1 MKKNRYELCGFSCR
15 VKKMLFVMKLTILAF
30 FLGLMSLSAA
40 STYSQNTKI
49 TLDLEH
55 MTLIDVFKQIEAQS
69 DFVFI
74 YKNEAINLDKK
85 VDVKIEG
92 ATVDKILD
100 QVLQDFGV
108 KYEII
113 DKQIIITPNH
123 SISSKTEEI
132 KLTEGVSQPGK
143 REISGMIKD
152 PKGIPLPGVSI
163 VIKGTTLGIVSDSEG
178 KFKIN
183 VPSESKILVVSFIGM
198 KTQEI
203 IMGNDDSF
211 NITLADEA
219 VGLDE
224 VVAVGYGTQRK
235 GNLTGSIASIK
246 TDKLTIAPISSTINA
261 LVGHL
266 PGLVAKQSSG
276 MPGSDASDLSI
287 RGFGNALVIVDGIE
301 STFNNLDANQ
311 IESVSILKDGAASIY
326 GARAGNGVILVTT
339 KRGQN
344 QKPTITLNSSYTLQG
359 ITKILKPASS
369 GQRSEMERESWIQSG
384 KPEELAPWTADQ
396 VAKFYAGNDPA
407 YPNTDWYNYTFR
419 DWAPQQNHNLSI
431 CGGSEKISYYG
442 FFGYTDQETMIKKNG
457 GDYSRYNIQS
467 NIDASVT
474 KNLKM
479 SIDLSMAYENRNFPI
494 RGLNNGGAFWQDYYN
509 TKPWYPATLPDPT
522 KVAWGGIDV
531 GSVATVSNIA
541 LMGYNLDQRQDFRGT
556 IAFTY
561 DFEKIPGL
569 KAKAFVNYS
578 DIFDYFKNF
587 NKPINFYTY
596 NPANQT
602 YNVAASFN
610 MSSLSEGFG
619 KSKTLTQQYSL
630 NYDHTFNKIHRVSA
644 LALFEGMDYHSN
656 NLSAYRSNLLTPAI
670 DQMFIGST
678 TGMGNDGSA
687 SEMGRVSYVSR
698 VNYSFKDRY
707 LLETI
712 MRADASAKFP
722 KENRWGYFPSVSL
735 GWVISQE
742 DFMKE
747 IRALDNLKLRTSYGQ
762 SGNDAVGNFQYLS
775 GYSVG
780 GSAILNDAA
789 QPGIYITGLANP
801 MLTWEKIIIYN
812 AGLDFSFLNKKI
824 YGTGDAF
831 YRERNGI
838 PATRITSLPSTF
850 GSALPPE
857 NLNSLNDRGF
867 ELVLG
872 TSKTVGDFTYDING
886 NISWSRSKWNHFE
899 EPVYTDPDQKRINQH
914 SGQWTDRTM
923 GYVSDGLFSNQ
934 AEITDLDYVYSDLG
948 GNSSLRPGDVKY
960 KDLNG
965 DGKLDWKDQK
975 DIGKGTMPHWM
986 YGMNFLLKYKNFDF
1000 NGLFQG
1006 AFGYNTY
1013 IYLEQYPNSEEY
1025 DLRWTEKNNNANA
1038 LVPRLGGAGTNFYT
1052 SNYRYKSTS
1061 YLRLKT
1067 ASFGYEVPKSL
1078 LDKAGISKLR
1088 VYVAGTNLLTLSTLN
1103 KYGVDPE
1110 TVSGSI
1116 MVYPQQRTISFCLN
1130 MSF

>member
-344 QKPTITLNSSYTLQG
+344 QKPTITLNSSYKYLNLLVQDNDLKWNVNHGYNQENRKNSHHGLPIRWPNFMQEMILPIPIQTG
-359 ITKILKPASS
+359 ITI
-369 GQRSEMERESWIQSG
+369 RSVI
-384 KPEELAPWTADQ
+384 
-396 VAKFYAGNDPA
+396 
-407 YPNTDWYNYTFR
+407 
-419 DWAPQQNHNLSI
+419 
-431 CGGSEKISYYG
+431 
-442 FFGYTDQETMIKKNG
+442 
-457 GDYSRYNIQS
+457 
-467 NIDASVT
+467 
-474 KNLKM
+474 
-479 SIDLSMAYENRNFPI
+479 
-494 RGLNNGGAFWQDYYN
+494 GL
-509 TKPWYPATLPDPT
+509 P
-522 KVAWGGIDV
+522 
-531 GSVATVSNIA
+531 
-541 LMGYNLDQRQDFRGT
+541 
-556 IAFTY
+556 
-561 DFEKIPGL
+561 
-569 KAKAFVNYS
+569 
-578 DIFDYFKNF
+578 
-587 NKPINFYTY
+587 
-596 NPANQT
+596 
-602 YNVAASFN
+602 
-610 MSSLSEGFG
+610 
-619 KSKTLTQQYSL
+619 
-630 NYDHTFNKIHRVSA
+630 NKI
-644 LALFEGMDYHSN
+644 
-656 NLSAYRSNLLTPAI
+656 
-670 DQMFIGST
+670 
-678 TGMGNDGSA
+678 
-687 SEMGRVSYVSR
+687 
-698 VNYSFKDRY
+698 
-707 LLETI
+707 TI
-712 MRADASAKFP
+712 CQYAEEVK
-722 KENRWGYFPSVSL
+722 
-735 GWVISQE
+735 
-742 DFMKE
+742 
-747 IRALDNLKLRTSYGQ
+747 KL
-762 SGNDAVGNFQYLS
+762 V
-775 GYSVG
+775 
-780 GSAILNDAA
+780 
-789 QPGIYITGLANP
+789 
-801 MLTWEKIIIYN
+801 
-812 AGLDFSFLNKKI
+812 
-824 YGTGDAF
+824 
-831 YRERNGI
+831 
-838 PATRITSLPSTF
+838 
-850 GSALPPE
+850 
-857 NLNSLNDRGF
+857 
-867 ELVLG
+867 
-872 TSKTVGDFTYDING
+872 
-886 NISWSRSKWNHFE
+886 
-899 EPVYTDPDQKRINQH
+899 
-914 SGQWTDRTM
+914 
-923 GYVSDGLFSNQ
+923 
-934 AEITDLDYVYSDLG
+934 
-948 GNSSLRPGDVKY
+948 
-960 KDLNG
+960 
-965 DGKLDWKDQK
+965 
-975 DIGKGTMPHWM
+975 
-986 YGMNFLLKYKNFDF
+986 
-1000 NGLFQG
+1000 
-1006 AFGYNTY
+1006 
-1013 IYLEQYPNSEEY
+1013 
-1025 DLRWTEKNNNANA
+1025 
-1038 LVPRLGGAGTNFYT
+1038 
-1052 SNYRYKSTS
+1052 
-1061 YLRLKT
+1061 
-1067 ASFGYEVPKSL
+1067 
-1078 LDKAGISKLR
+1078 
-1088 VYVAGTNLLTLSTLN
+1088 
-1103 KYGVDPE
+1103 
-1110 TVSGSI
+1110 I
-1116 MVYPQQRTISFCLN
+1116 MVFLVTLIRKL
-1130 MSF
+1130 

>member
-1 MKKNRYELCGFSCR
+1 MNHLCSLYAGHKKTLLVMRNT
-15 VKKMLFVMKLTILAF
+15 LFILLISAF
-30 FLGLMSLSAA
+30 QSLALGGYA
-40 STYSQNTKI
+40 QNTLLS
-49 TLDLEH
+49 LDVKNSTVKEVLQ
-55 MTLIDVFKQIEAQS
+55 QIEQKS
-69 DFVFI
+69 EFYFL
-74 YKNEAINLDKK
+74 YNSEL
-85 VDVKIEG
+85 VDVQRKIDISVNNESINEILNKVFSDG
-92 ATVDKILD
+92 TVDILVRD
-100 QVLQDFGV
+100 RH
-108 KYEII
+108 II
-113 DKQIIITPNH
+113 
-123 SISSKTEEI
+123 
-132 KLTEGVSQPGK
+132 LTTAGESVSQQN
-143 REISGMIKD
+143 RRISGKVTD
-152 PKGIPLPGVSI
+152 SNGVTLPGVS
-163 VIKGTTLGIVSDSEG
+163 VVVKGTMTGMITDANGNYSLANIPE
-178 KFKIN
+178 N
-183 VPSESKILVVSFIGM
+183 AILQFSF
-198 KTQEI
+198 
-203 IMGNDDSF
+203 
-211 NITLADEA
+211 
-219 VGLDE
+219 VGLKMLEVPVGGKTVISVVMAEETVGIEE
-224 VVAVGYGTQRK
+224 VVAVGYGTQKK
-235 GNLTGSIASIK
+235 GNLTGSIASVK
-246 TDKLTIAPISSTINA
+246 SEKMTIAPTSSTSNA
-261 LVGHL
+261 LVGRL

-276 MPGSDASDLSI
+276 MPGYDAAELNI
-287 RGFGNALVIVDGIE
+287 RGFGGALVIVDGIE
-301 STFNNLDANQ
+301 SSLNNIDANQ

-339 KRGQN
+339 KRGQS
-344 QKPTITLNSSYTLQG
+344 QKPTITLNSSYSLQG
-359 ITKILKPASS
+359 VTKILKPAGS
-369 GQRSEMERESWIQSG
+369 GQRSEMEREAWIESG
-384 KPEELAPWTADQ
+384 KPEGTAPWSADQ

-419 DWAPQQNHNLSI
+419 NWAPQQNHNLSI
-431 CGGSEKISYYG
+431 RGGSEKISYYG

-479 SIDLSMAYENRNFPI
+479 SIDLSMAFENRHFPV
-494 RGLNNGGAFWQDYYN
+494 RGLNNGGYFWQDYYS
-509 TKPWYPATLPDPT
+509 TKPWYPSTLPDPT

-531 GSVATVSNIA
+531 GSVATVSNID
-541 LMGYNLDQRQDFRGT
+541 LMGYNLDKRQNFRGT
-556 IAFTY
+556 ISFTY

-578 DIFDYFKNF
+578 DNLGYTKSFS
-587 NKPINFYTY
+587 KPIKFYTY

-602 YNVAASFN
+602 YNDAASFN
-610 MSSLSEGFG
+610 QSNLSEGFG
-619 KSKTLTQQYSL
+619 KSNVLTQQYSL
-630 NYDHTFNKIHRVSA
+630 NYDHTYNKIHRVSA
-644 LALFEGMDYHSN
+644 LALFEGIDYHSN
-656 NLSAYRSNLLTPAI
+656 SLSAFRSNLLTPAI

-678 TGMGNDGSA
+678 TGMGNNGSA
-687 SEMGRVSYVSR
+687 SEMGRVSYVGR
-698 VNYSFKDRY
+698 LNYSYKDRY

-742 DFMKE
+742 NFMKG
-747 IRALDNLKLRTSYGQ
+747 IIALDNLKLRTSYGQ

-775 GYSVG
+775 GYSLR
-780 GSAILNDAA
+780 GSAILDDAG

-801 MLTWEKIIIYN
+801 LLTWEKLIIYN

-850 GSALPPE
+850 GSSLPPE

-872 TSKTVGDFTYDING
+872 TSKTTGDFTYDING
-886 NISWSRSKWNHFE
+886 NISWSRSKWNYFE
-899 EPVYTDPDQKRINQH
+899 EPDYTDPEQKRINQH

-923 GYVSDGLFSNQ
+923 GYVSDGLFTNQ
-934 AEITDLDYVYSDLG
+934 AEITALDYVYSDLG

-965 DGKLDWKDQK
+965 DKKLDWKDQK

-986 YGMNFLLKYKNFDF
+986 YGMNFLLKYKDFDF

-1013 IYLEQYPNSEEY
+1013 INLQQYPNSVEY
-1025 DLRWTEKNNNANA
+1025 DLRWTEKDNNTNA

-1052 SNYRYKSTS
+1052 SDYRYKSTS

-1067 ASFGYEVPKSL
+1067 ASFGYEVPKYL

-1088 VYVAGTNLLTLSTLN
+1088 VYVAGTNLLTLSKLN

-1110 TVSGSI
+1110 TPSGSI
-1116 MVYPQQRTISFCLN
+1116 MVYPQQRTISLGLN